1 MVDLELSEPC
11 GLHQCLEHR
20 ATSKSIVRRRGVF
33 LSRFLSF
40 LPAFPSP
47 YLRIQSGKFLKGTQR
62 KDSCNER
69 RDGARKPEGLRFPDT
84 HRCSIGPGGF
94 QRQAA
99 DCLRIR
105 VRQKKFRSFVP
116 LLPSFSSAF
125 PYAFC
130 QEDGLFPGECGAI
143 LPPSRAVC
151 SVGIALYRPR
161 ERVNVWHC
169 PIFVRPSSAWKPE
182 TT

>member
-11 GLHQCLEHR
+11 GLRHCLQHH
-20 ATSKSIVRRRGVF
+20 ATSKSIIRRLGFIR
-33 LSRFLSF
+33 SRFISF
-40 LPAFPSP
+40 LPNPLPP
-47 YLRIQSGKFLKGTQR
+47 YLRIQSGKFRKWIQR
-62 KDSCNER
+62 KDSHNGH
-69 RDGARKPEGLRFPDT
+69 RDGAREPEGLRFPDT